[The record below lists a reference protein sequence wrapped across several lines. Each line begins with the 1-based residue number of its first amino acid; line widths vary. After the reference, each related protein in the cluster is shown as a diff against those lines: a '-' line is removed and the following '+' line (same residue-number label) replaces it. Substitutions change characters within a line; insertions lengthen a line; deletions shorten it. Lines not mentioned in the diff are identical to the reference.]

1 MTSSS
6 PARLGEELRGLRRL
20 SGQSL
25 RTVGE
30 AVGFSA
36 AYLLKLEN
44 GEVQSPSPHALR
56 ALAGHFGVSY
66 VALMDLAGYATSD
79 EAGDVAPQGVL
90 ADAIAS
96 QPLTPEEQRAV
107 AAFLVSLRTMNP

>member
-1 MTSSS
+1 MTEAEPS
-6 PARLGEELRGLRRL
+6 RLGEELRGLRRL

-44 GEVQSPSPHALR
+44 GEVVSPSPHALR
-56 ALAGHFGVSY
+56 ALSTHFAVSY
-66 VALMDLAGYATSD
+66 VALMALAGYATAD
-79 EAGDVAPQGVL
+79 EELAREPSGVL
-90 ADAIAS
+90 ADAVAG
-96 QPLTPEEQRAV
+96 QPMTAEEQRAV
-107 AAFLVSLRTMNP
+107 AAFLVSLRGMQP